1 MTRLTS
7 FLAALLAAGLPGVP
21 CLAHAAQ
28 APRVA
33 VVVGN
38 ASYPGLPSLP
48 ACAASARA
56 MADTLGTLGFDIVR
70 AENANSGDSG
80 AQLARLDARLR
91 AVSPPGAAVIVYLC
105 GYARSLEGRRF
116 LLPVDARIDQPTD
129 LLAQGVL
136 PQSFVRVAS
145 AAGSTGGAVLLD
157 VFAVPGQPEAADAA
171 DTIERSFGLA
181 VAAHPAPA
189 ASAGTA
195 ATVTPLAS
203 AAIAALAVPGADT
216 GSVIAAVRVAAGETT
231 IAALAPSAP
240 TTLDPPAAPTHA
252 VAGMPAAAPGA
263 VAEAIL
269 PPPTASATPPTGAGQ
284 GTAPD
289 MSTEAGRRTAQQDL
303 VRLGYYAGPVDGIAG
318 PDTAAAIR
326 RLQHEL
332 GDPLTGALG
341 PAEIDALRARSR

>member
-21 CLAHAAQ
+21 CRADAAQ

-56 MADTLGTLGFDIVR
+56 MADALAKLGFDVVR
-70 AENANSGDSG
+70 AEDANGGDSG
-80 AQLARLDARLR
+80 AQLAGLDARLR
-91 AVSPPGAAVIVYLC
+91 AVAAPGAVVVVYLC

-116 LLPVDARIDQPTD
+116 LLPVDARIDRPTD

-136 PQSFVRVAS
+136 PQSFVRVAQ
-145 AAGSTGGAVLLD
+145 AAGAAGGAMLLD
-157 VFAVPGQPEAADAA
+157 VFAVPGQPEAAGVA
-171 DTIERSFGLA
+171 DTIDRSFGLA

-195 ATVTPLAS
+195 ATPTPLAS
-203 AAIAALAVPGADT
+203 AASVALAVPGADT
-216 GSVIAAVRVAAGETT
+216 VSVIVAVRAGAGDATV
-231 IAALAPSAP
+231 AALAPSAP
-240 TTLDPPAAPTHA
+240 TPLDPPAPAPLT
-252 VAGMPAAAPGA
+252 VAATPAAAPGT
-263 VAEAIL
+263 VTIPS
-269 PPPTASATPPTGAGQ
+269 PPAADPTPPTGAGQ
-284 GTAPD
+284 GAAPA
-289 MSTEAGRRTAQQDL
+289 MSTQAGRRAAQRDL
-303 VRLGYYAGPVDGIAG
+303 ARLGYYAGPVDGIAG

-332 GDPLTGALG
+332 GDPLTGALD
-341 PAEIDALRARSR
+341 PAEIEALRARAR